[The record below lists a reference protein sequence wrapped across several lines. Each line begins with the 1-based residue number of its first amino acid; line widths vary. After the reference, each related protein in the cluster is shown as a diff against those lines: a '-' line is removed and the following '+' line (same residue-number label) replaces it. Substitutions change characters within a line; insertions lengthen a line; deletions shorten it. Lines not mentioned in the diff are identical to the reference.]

1 LKLGFF
7 GADRGVTGSNHLVE
21 FGETKVLLDCGMYQC
36 GKFCE
41 IENHK
46 PFVYD
51 PASIAA
57 VFVSHPHADHCGK
70 LPKLYKDGFRGKVY
84 CTAPARKLAQVVLED
99 SAKLIGREA
108 RKDNIEPL
116 FTLEHVDGV
125 MQHFVDLDYHT
136 VVAIGGGRFR
146 LLDAGH
152 ILGSAMVV
160 GEIEGRTL
168 VFSGDLGNSPAPLLQ
183 STETV
188 QKADFVIME
197 STYGNRLHESV
208 TERERKLLEV
218 ILEVVQN
225 RGVLLIPSFAIE
237 RTQELLHDIDHILEA
252 NNLGKIKVFLDSP
265 MAIKATE
272 IYEESFSYLSD
283 KIKDHETANTL
294 FNFPQLEFTESKE
307 DSLDIDNESNPKIII
322 AGSGMMNGGRIL
334 SHAVKVLPNPKNVLL
349 IVGYQSEGTLG
360 RRLLEGER
368 KVRIEGKEVS
378 VQARVKAIGSYS
390 AHADQNQILMWF
402 KAMGR
407 MPEKVFLVHG
417 EIDQAQGL
425 ADKLKADGVC
435 EDVVIPSFGEVF
447 EI

>member
-1 LKLGFF
+1 MKIGFF
-7 GADRGVTGSNHLVE
+7 GADRAVTGSNHMVE
-21 FGETKVLLDCGMYQC
+21 FGQTKVLFDCGMYQC
-36 GKFCE
+36 GRFCE
-41 IENHK
+41 IENYK
-46 PFVYD
+46 PFTYD
-51 PASIAA
+51 PVSVVA

-108 RKDNIEPL
+108 KRDKTEPL
-116 FTLEHVDGV
+116 FTLEDVEGV
-125 MQHFVDLDYHT
+125 MKLFVDLDYHSE
-136 VVAIGGGRFR
+136 VEIGGGKFK

-160 GEIEGRTL
+160 GVIEGRTI

-183 STETV
+183 PTETV
-188 QKADFVIME
+188 QGADIVIME

-252 NNLGKIKVFLDSP
+252 NNLGRVKVFLDSP

-272 IYEESFSYLSD
+272 IYQESFDYLSD
-283 KIKDHETANTL
+283 GIQDHETPRSL
-294 FNFPQLEFTESKE
+294 FNFPQLELTESKK
-307 DSLDIDNESNPKIII
+307 DSLEIDDEGNPKIII

-334 SHAVKVLPNPKNVLL
+334 SHAVKVLPNPNNVLL

-360 RRLLEGER
+360 RRLLDGER
-368 KVRIEGKEVS
+368 KVKIEGKEVE
-378 VQARVKAIGSYS
+378 VLARIKAIGSYS

-402 KAMGR
+402 KAMGS

-425 ADKLKADGVC
+425 ADKLKEEGIC
-435 EDVVIPSFGEVF
+435 NDVVIPSFGEVF